1 MWNQTMNFTK
11 TIDVLLVL
19 EVFDEEL
26 IKDDVIG
33 MTTVALRKYLNSPG
47 TTHNGSSTSLCRNR
61 THLLE
66 GASGWHS
73 QVDY

>member
-1 MWNQTMNFTK
+1 MAVGSERFKTKIHTKGGKSPVWNETMNFTK
-11 TIDVLLVL
+11 TIDVLMVV

-47 TTHNGSSTSLCRNR
+47 TTHNGSSI
-61 THLLE
+61 E
-66 GASGWHS
+66 
-73 QVDY
+73 